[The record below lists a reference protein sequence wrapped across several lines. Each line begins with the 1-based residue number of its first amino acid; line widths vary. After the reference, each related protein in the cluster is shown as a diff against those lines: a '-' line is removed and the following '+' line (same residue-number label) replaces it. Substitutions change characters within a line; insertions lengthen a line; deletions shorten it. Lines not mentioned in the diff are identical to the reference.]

1 MNDESFLVTQAM
13 RDTLYVRLERE
24 GIPLA
29 RDTYDGAAPYV
40 AEQLGYEVTRELF
53 GTESVVR
60 RQAKGDRQLQAAL
73 RIVRTVG
80 SQQEAITSAVAAQA
94 SGRVR

>member
-1 MNDESFLVTQAM
+1 M
-13 RDTLYVRLERE
+13 RDSLYTRLERE
-24 GIPLA
+24 GVPLT
-29 RDTYDGAAPYV
+29 RETYDAAAPYV
-40 AEQLGYEVTRELF
+40 GEQLGYEVTREVF

-73 RIVRTVG
+73 RLIRNAD
-80 SQQEAITSAVAAQA
+80 SQQSAITSAVAAQA